1 MAPADITA
9 DAGLA
14 LGVIADDFTGATDMG
29 SMLARGGMRVLQ
41 TVGVP
46 SPELMATIDADAVI
60 VALKSRSIAA
70 DEAVRQS
77 LDACRVLQ
85 NHGSRQ
91 IYFKYCST
99 FDSTPDGNI
108 GPVAE
113 ALGDHLGA
121 DIIPYVPSLPEN
133 GRSVFHGHMF
143 VFDELLNESPMRNHP
158 LNPMSDA
165 NLVRWLG
172 RQTRDGVGLLPLS
185 VIEKDALA
193 VQKHCAAL
201 AAGGQRHII
210 ADTVRDANF
219 DFMAEAF
226 AEWPLITGGSGLATA
241 LARTLGGTT
250 GPDNARHLSAAGGRK
265 LVLSG
270 SASAMTLAQI
280 DDYIAKGGPATRIDP
295 RDIARDANL
304 VTATIEWARAQ
315 SGDDPVL
322 IYGSGDPELVRAAQ
336 DELGR
341 DKAGEIL
348 ETALSDIA
356 VALHEEGA
364 RQMIVAGGETS
375 GAIVTALGVKALRIG
390 AEIGPGVPWT
400 EAQDA
405 SGVSIAHLALKSGNF
420 GAADFFSR
428 AFDLLA

>member
-158 LNPMSDA
+158 LNPMTDA

-185 VIEKDALA
+185 FIEQDALA
-193 VQKHCAAL
+193 MQQH
-201 AAGGQRHII
+201 
-210 ADTVRDANF
+210 
-219 DFMAEAF
+219 
-226 AEWPLITGGSGLATA
+226 
-241 LARTLGGTT
+241 
-250 GPDNARHLSAAGGRK
+250 
-265 LVLSG
+265 
-270 SASAMTLAQI
+270 
-280 DDYIAKGGPATRIDP
+280 
-295 RDIARDANL
+295 
-304 VTATIEWARAQ
+304 
-315 SGDDPVL
+315 
-322 IYGSGDPELVRAAQ
+322 
-336 DELGR
+336 
-341 DKAGEIL
+341 
-348 ETALSDIA
+348 
-356 VALHEEGA
+356 
-364 RQMIVAGGETS
+364 
-375 GAIVTALGVKALRIG
+375 
-390 AEIGPGVPWT
+390 
-400 EAQDA
+400 
-405 SGVSIAHLALKSGNF
+405 
-420 GAADFFSR
+420 
-428 AFDLLA
+428 